1 MTLSTRR
8 DKICWLVWRAISM
21 KTFLPNA
28 ENRKRG
34 WFVIDADGI
43 VLGRLAT
50 RVASL
55 LRGKHKAEFTP
66 HIDTGDGVIV
76 VNAAKVRLT
85 GRKAQRDFIDA
96 SDVVLGR
103 LASHVATLLRGKH
116 KPIFAPHIDTGD
128 FVVVVNAD
136 KVALSGSKLQ
146 DKRAYR
152 HSGYPG
158 GIHSVTYSELL
169 AKHPERVVE
178 KAVKGMLPK
187 NSLGRTLIKHLRV
200 YRGAEHPHFA
210 QKPEKLEVGR

>member
-1 MTLSTRR
+1 LTLSTRR

-55 LRGKHKAEFTP
+55 LRGKHKVEFTP

-85 GRKAQRDFIDA
+85 GRKAQRDF
-96 SDVVLGR
+96 V
-103 LASHVATLLRGKH
+103 
-116 KPIFAPHIDTGD
+116 
-128 FVVVVNAD
+128 
-136 KVALSGSKLQ
+136 
-146 DKRAYR
+146 YR
-152 HSGYPG
+152 HSGYAG
-158 GIHSVTYSELL
+158 GFRAVSLGDMLKNKPEELV
-169 AKHPERVVE
+169 AD
-178 KAVKGMLPK
+178 AVRGMLPK

>member
-1 MTLSTRR
+1 
-8 DKICWLVWRAISM
+8 M
-21 KTFLPNA
+21 KTFLPSA

-85 GRKAQRDFIDA
+85 GRKAQRDF
-96 SDVVLGR
+96 V
-103 LASHVATLLRGKH
+103 
-116 KPIFAPHIDTGD
+116 
-128 FVVVVNAD
+128 
-136 KVALSGSKLQ
+136 
-146 DKRAYR
+146 YR
-152 HSGYPG
+152 HSGYAG
-158 GIHSVTYSELL
+158 GFRAVSLGDMLKNKPEELV
-169 AKHPERVVE
+169 AD
-178 KAVKGMLPK
+178 AVQGMLPK